1 VLLDRE
7 RPHGDQR
14 THRNVHDVGGE
25 EDGGERGRHGN
36 SVQGEGQRDRREHRG
51 QDAKRA
57 ARIEVSQRHA
67 ARALFRDQQRCNE
80 KTGEH
85 EEEIDAEIAAD
96 ENLLVREVRDQHRQD
111 GDGAK
116 SVQLWNLF
124 RHPLLCCLKWQNR
137 RHSPPQGEAMNA
149 RTLPRLAF
157 AFAVGAAC
165 GFAQAKVVTKSIA
178 YEQGGQ
184 KLEGY
189 LAYDDAKSGARPGV
203 LVVPEW
209 WGLND
214 YVKSRA
220 RQLAE
225 MGYVAFAADMYGNAK
240 VTRDPKQAD
249 EWSSAVG
256 NGGLMAPRS
265 KAALEVLKEQPQT
278 DKSKLAAIGFC
289 FGGSTVLQLA
299 YSGEPLAA
307 TVTFHGGLMPPK
319 EDQLSQIK
327 VADPHPARRQ
337 GWVRD
342 ARDHRPGARLARQG
356 EGRLVHGDLRQR
368 RACLLESRCQQLQDP
383 RHRLQREGGAPLLG
397 RDAGLLQG
405 AVQALEVGG
414 LCAPHR

>member
-1 VLLDRE
+1 
-7 RPHGDQR
+7 
-14 THRNVHDVGGE
+14 
-25 EDGGERGRHGN
+25 
-36 SVQGEGQRDRREHRG
+36 
-51 QDAKRA
+51 
-57 ARIEVSQRHA
+57 
-67 ARALFRDQQRCNE
+67 
-80 KTGEH
+80 
-85 EEEIDAEIAAD
+85 
-96 ENLLVREVRDQHRQD
+96 
-111 GDGAK
+111 
-116 SVQLWNLF
+116 
-124 RHPLLCCLKWQNR
+124 
-137 RHSPPQGEAMNA
+137 MNA

-157 AFAVGAAC
+157 AFAVAAAC

-225 MGYVAFAADMYGNAK
+225 MGYVAFAADMYGDAK
-240 VTRDPKQAD
+240 VTRDPKQAQ

-307 TVTFHGGLMPPK
+307 TVTFHGGLMAPK

-327 VADPHPARRQ
+327 SPILILHGAEDGFVKPETIDQVRTSLDKAKVDWYMVTYANAVHAFSNPDANSFKIPGIGYNEKAARRS
-337 GWVRD
+337 W
-342 ARDHRPGARLARQG
+342 A
-356 EGRLVHGDLRQR
+356 EM
-368 RACLLESRCQQLQDP
+368 QDFFKEQFK
-383 RHRLQREGGAPLLG
+383 R
-397 RDAGLLQG
+397 
-405 AVQALEVGG
+405 
-414 LCAPHR
+414 